1 VSGKTPPRRPRSGR
15 QLAIAAVAEG
25 YALPDA
31 GQRDRLISS
40 FGRKG
45 RFGIFADRVARMF
58 DWPLAQ
64 AVAELAKL
72 ESAPAWAPSPLPCA
86 ETIPLVAGARYP
98 GAMALFA
105 RFQPGLGFPEHVH
118 PDGEITFVL
127 EGAFRDASGVLVG
140 RGDELVL
147 GAGSRHAFQVTPQ
160 APCIAAVIAH
170 GGIEIVT
177 RPPPA
182 GG

>member
-1 VSGKTPPRRPRSGR
+1 VSHQPPSRRTPSGR
-15 QLAIAAVAEG
+15 QLAIAAVADS

-31 GQRDRLISS
+31 AQRIRLMSS
-40 FGRKG
+40 FGRRG

-72 ESAPAWAPSPLPCA
+72 EGAPAWGPSPLPGA
-86 ETIPLVAGARYP
+86 ETIPVVAGPRYA

-105 RFQPGLGFPEHVH
+105 RFQPGLGFPQHMH
-118 PDGEITFVL
+118 PAGEITFVL
-127 EGAFRDASGVLVG
+127 EGAFRDASGVQVG

-147 GAGSRHAFQVTPQ
+147 GDGSQHAFEVTPE
-160 APCIAAVIAH
+160 ASCIAAVIAFK
-170 GGIEIVT
+170 GIEIVG
-177 RPPPA
+177 A
-182 GG
+182 

>member
-1 VSGKTPPRRPRSGR
+1 MSGKTPRYRPASGR
-15 QLAIAAVAEG
+15 QLAVAAVADS
-25 YALPDA
+25 YAVPDEA
-31 GQRDRLISS
+31 QRDRLLSS

-45 RFGIFADRVARMF
+45 RFGIFADRIARIF

-72 ESAPAWAPSPLPCA
+72 EGTPAWGPSPLPGA
-86 ETIPLVAGARYP
+86 ETIPLVAGARYA

-105 RFQPGLGFPEHVH
+105 RFQPGLGFPEHLH
-118 PDGEITFVL
+118 PAGEITFVL

-147 GAGSRHAFQVTPQ
+147 GNGSRHAFQVTLQ